1 MPFPANYGGVIDIYN
16 KIISFHEAG
25 IAIVLHCFEY
35 GRSPSPELSKICKK
49 VYYYPRKTFQNFL
62 YGDIPYIVSS
72 RVSDQLL
79 QNLLK
84 DHHPILFE
92 GLHSTYYLKHTLLKH
107 RFKIARTHNVE
118 HDYYHHLELV
128 ENNFFK
134 RYFFKLE
141 SEKLKKYQ
149 SVLKHA
155 DLICA
160 ISPNDTAY
168 FQKKFGKT
176 LFVPAFHGNTKV
188 EIKEGKGEYILY
200 HGNLTV
206 GENHEAA
213 MYLIKEVFSK
223 LKLPFVIAGSNPKM
237 ELKKMVANYD
247 HISLVADVDT
257 NNVNELIANAQ
268 INILYTAQA
277 TGIKLKLLN
286 ALFTGRHCIVNHKM
300 ADNTGL
306 EDLCHL
312 ANNVDQ
318 FIEMV
323 KDLYEIPFSEA
334 DNNNRITFF
343 QNRFNNK
350 STVQNLIDVIVFE
363 PSPEEIAIRRIKK
376 INPKPLTASVNSLLG
391 FLHF

>member
-1 MPFPANYGGVIDIYN
+1 MPYPANYGGVIDIYN
-16 KIISFHEAG
+16 KILAFQEQG
-25 IAIVLHCFEY
+25 IAIILHCFEY
-35 GRSPSPELSKICKK
+35 GRSASPELLKICKK

-62 YGDIPYIVSS
+62 YGEIPYIVSS
-72 RVSDQLL
+72 RVSELLL
-79 QNLLK
+79 QNLLT

-92 GLHSTYYLKHTLLKH
+92 GLHSTFYLKHPLLKH
-107 RFKIARTHNVE
+107 RFKIVRTHNVE

-149 SVLKHA
+149 TVLKHA

-160 ISPNDTAY
+160 ISPNDSVY

-176 LFVPAFHGNTKV
+176 RLIPAFHGHKTV
-188 EIKEGKGEYILY
+188 DIKDGMGKYILY

-223 LKLPFVIAGSNPKM
+223 LKLPFVIAGSNPKK
-237 ELKKMVANYD
+237 ELKKLVDEYD
-247 HISLVADVDT
+247 HISLIADANTSKLD
-257 NNVNELIANAQ
+257 ELIANAQ
-268 INILYTAQA
+268 INLLYTGQA

-286 ALFTGRHCIVNHKM
+286 ALFIGRHCIVNHKM

-306 EDLCHL
+306 EALCHISNT
-312 ANNVDQ
+312 ADQ
-318 FIEMV
+318 FIKTTEQ
-323 KDLYEIPFSEA
+323 LWALPFSDMDKNKRVE
-334 DNNNRITFF
+334 FF
-343 QNRFNNK
+343 KTNFNNK
-350 STVQNLIDVIVFE
+350 NTIQNLIEAIGFK
-363 PSPEEIAIRRIKK
+363 PSPDEMDRGIIKK
-376 INPKPLTASVNSLLG
+376 SIPKPISATLNTWLAWLP
-391 FLHF
+391 F